1 MATESRVD
9 NIVSNRVGVKQEQL
23 GGRRL
28 IGWLSES
35 IGKYGIDISLNFSP
49 KSKSNSKKAYPYVSY
64 VQAAILVKYII
75 FSLEHA
81 SLISLLSRPDLQ
93 LHKIVQEELKDGQP
107 LNMCNDHEKQKLDSE
122 PKSDQEMSKM
132 EKLSEEM
139 NDVMLKNRISTV
151 NVEPISSDKFPPKQ
165 FKERSDL
172 IPSRKKIMIR
182 SRL

>member
-49 KSKSNSKKAYPYVSY
+49 KSKSNSKK
-64 VQAAILVKYII
+64 
-75 FSLEHA
+75 
-81 SLISLLSRPDLQ
+81 DLQ